1 MPPAEIARLEH
12 LRVPIL
18 PVFDLH
24 VSQGRNT
31 KILIISKWQAVKK
44 ILLVSESSES
54 RERKRKLTKEETD
67 ARLAHRHGKHFKDE
81 NDGK

>member
-24 VSQGRNT
+24 VSQGRNIKLKLFIMANSEQDT
-31 KILIISKWQAVKK
+31 TL
-44 ILLVSESSES
+44 ESSES